1 MAWQDRQYYRD
12 RPHEGGIGTWLLSG
26 RVPLFTAFGIRVQAH
41 SSLIITA
48 ALVLLLGLG
57 RNFGWQDRVQSMS
70 VLFAIVL
77 LHEFGHCFAA
87 RWVGGEADEI
97 LMTPLGGLALAR
109 PPHRWLP
116 TFITVAAGPAVNL
129 LICVLAGALLLALGG
144 GLPWNPILFVPGQG
158 HSLFSYRAYT
168 LWVYQISWML
178 LVFNVLP
185 VYPLDGGQ
193 MLQAGLWWKLGYR
206 KSMNIATMVG
216 LVGSVFMG
224 MVAIA
229 TGFSLF
235 LLLIAYS
242 CFMTCLMMRRQLA
255 EMGYEEEDE
264 TDYSAAYDI
273 DAGRPKKARRSR
285 WSMRRAAKRARKRA
299 ADERAERQHI
309 DAILSKVSA
318 HGMQSLTWREK
329 RALRKATEHQR
340 KRDAELSE
348 ATKL

>member
-1 MAWQDRQYYRD
+1 MAWQDRPYYRD
-12 RPHEGGIGTWLLSG
+12 RPHEGGALAWIVDG

-41 SSLIITA
+41 SSLIITI
-48 ALVLLLGLG
+48 ALVLLFGFG
-57 RNFGWQDRVQSMS
+57 RFGFTWADRVQSMS

-77 LHEFGHCFAA
+77 VHEFGHCFAA

-97 LMTPLGGLALAR
+97 LMTPIGGLAYAR

-116 TFITVAAGPAVNL
+116 TLITVAAGPAVNL
-129 LICVLAGALLLALGG
+129 IICILAGLLLLSLGG
-144 GLPWNPILFVPGQG
+144 GLPWNPILFVPG
-158 HSLFSYRAYT
+158 HSYSLFSYKAYT

-178 LVFNVLP
+178 LIFNLLP
-185 VYPLDGGQ
+185 IYPLDGGQ
-193 MLQAGLWWKLGYR
+193 MLQSALWWKLGYR
-206 KSMNIATMVG
+206 RSMNVATIVG
-216 LVGSVFMG
+216 IVGAALMG

-229 TGFSLF
+229 TFNLF
-235 LLLIAYS
+235 LGFIAYS
-242 CFMTCLMMRRQLA
+242 GLMTCLMMRRQLA

-273 DAGRPKKARRSR
+273 NAGRPKKTRRSR
-285 WSMRRAAKRARKRA
+285 WSLRRAAKRARKRA

-309 DAILSKVSA
+309 DAILAKVSA

-340 KRDAELSE
+340 
-348 ATKL
+348 T